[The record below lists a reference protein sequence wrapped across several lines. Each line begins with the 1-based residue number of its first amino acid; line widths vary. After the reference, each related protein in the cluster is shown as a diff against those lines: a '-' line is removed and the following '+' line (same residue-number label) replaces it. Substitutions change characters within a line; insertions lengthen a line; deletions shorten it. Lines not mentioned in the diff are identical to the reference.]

1 MRPPHFDATG
11 TVLMG
16 LVRAPEPERRRRRK
30 HLANVEVE
38 IHGRDPEERAESSLM
53 ACGVLFG
60 SIDDLRA
67 TAEQLAPDDWRQHFL
82 AQPTYPGLFL
92 QAFEF
97 HDSGTTRVLFD
108 FGDLDQLILDLHP
121 DGRRAATVEP

>member
-1 MRPPHFDATG
+1 
-11 TVLMG
+11 
-16 LVRAPEPERRRRRK
+16 
-30 HLANVEVE
+30 
-38 IHGRDPEERAESSLM
+38 M
-53 ACGVLFG
+53 ACGVLLG

-82 AQPTYPGLFL
+82 DQPTHPGLFL

-108 FGDLDQLILDLHP
+108 FGDLDQLIVDLHP